1 MSHHFFF
8 PTTAFKHM
16 EFHHSWGPLLFSFFL
31 FSALSLGPLNECRAI
46 ATYSGLI
53 IGTSTQQVPLVLGQ
67 WLANNNCV
75 NIVNK
80 HYINCQL
87 PISMAFFFFTS
98 CDCIDIVSYVTIKDL
113 CRIHNHLFFH
123 LQTIFFFFFLK
134 CYINRVEM
142 SLNKEVILV
151 DKHGE

>member
-87 PISMAFFFFTS
+87 PISMAFFFLPAAIALTLFLMLLSRTYVVYITIYSFTF
-98 CDCIDIVSYVTIKDL
+98 K
-113 CRIHNHLFFH
+113 
-123 LQTIFFFFFLK
+123 QFFFFFS
-134 CYINRVEM
+134 EM
-142 SLNKEVILV
+142 LYQQSRDESQ
-151 DKHGE
+151 